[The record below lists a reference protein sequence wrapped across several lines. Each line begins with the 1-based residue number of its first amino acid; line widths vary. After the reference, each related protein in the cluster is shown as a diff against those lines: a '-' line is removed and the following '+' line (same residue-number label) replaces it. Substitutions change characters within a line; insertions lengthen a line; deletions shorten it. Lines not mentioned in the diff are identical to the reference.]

1 MTLTYSMAAFATL
14 ACIAAPSLASATF
27 TTGSPG
33 QFGSVAVYGTT
44 ANGVIGVC
52 SLDMAL
58 ERQRQVLA
66 TVFRSLLVEHE
77 KGER

>member
-14 ACIAAPSLASATF
+14 ACIATPSFAGATF

-44 ANGVIGVC
+44 ANGMIGVC
-52 SLDMAL
+52 SLDIL
-58 ERQRQVLA
+58 RWRNNG
-66 TVFRSLLVEHE
+66 RSWHGSSVPC
-77 KGER
+77 RR